1 MFKYVV
7 ISVALVTFGIVGL
20 LNVTEP
26 PAFAQQSIPT
36 GTREDRV
43 GDRAVGGPS
52 LSGKPPWTHRPTLWC
67 HTRRLAGLVT
77 YHPGRPSVDRS
88 DSPRSRPVPDAA
100 ASVCWVSRAKGS
112 GVTAMES
119 TC

>member
-1 MFKYVV
+1 MRVIGFAVVLALSLTLAPRHETRHEDTAESSPVRKALLDSTYV
-7 ISVALVTFGIVGL
+7 
-20 LNVTEP
+20 
-26 PAFAQQSIPT
+26 
-36 GTREDRV
+36 
-43 GDRAVGGPS
+43 
-52 LSGKPPWTHRPTLWC
+52 WC

-77 YHPGRPSVDRS
+77 YHPGKPLVDRS